1 MNRQRLAGI
10 EKEISKVIS
19 QVLFEEVKNKK
30 IKGIVSVT
38 KVRVTED
45 LKFADV
51 YFSILPY
58 AGQQINQESVLE
70 GLNEIKGFLR
80 KRISEKINLRYTPE
94 IRVKLDETIEH
105 AIKIS
110 ALLNEIKEKWYD
122 EVGI

>member
-110 ALLNEIKEKWYD
+110 ALLNEIKEK
-122 EVGI
+122 